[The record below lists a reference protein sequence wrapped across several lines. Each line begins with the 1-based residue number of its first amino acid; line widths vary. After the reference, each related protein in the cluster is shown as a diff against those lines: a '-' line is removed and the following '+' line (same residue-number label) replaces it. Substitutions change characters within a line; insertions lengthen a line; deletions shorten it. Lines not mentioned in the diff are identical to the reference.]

1 MLSKGI
7 LLSKACIKPSVMINL
22 MISALDAGKIWVQ
35 DPRSPCCVLEREI
48 FLALCLSPLTSIN
61 SC

>member
-22 MISALDAGKIWVQ
+22 MISALDPGKIWVK
-35 DPRSPCCVLEREI
+35 DPRSKIQDLRVVFLSERS
-48 FLALCLSPLTSIN
+48 FSRSASLH
-61 SC
+61 

>member
-22 MISALDAGKIWVQ
+22 MISALDPGKIWVK
-35 DPRSPCCVLEREI
+35 DPRSPCCVLEREV
-48 FLALCLSPLTSIN
+48 FLA
-61 SC
+61 